1 MIRSYTSQRRSYNI
15 VPPGYGEF
23 PGANTFTVI
32 VGKNGTGKSRLL
44 QGVVSEILKDRISSD
59 LFDREERMGRLNPI
73 RRSIDLTEHPSKI
86 ICISTSPFDKFPLLR
101 RGESSSFY
109 SYLGLRGLPSQNLS
123 TAYMSRIIASLIRSA
138 ADTPSKSSGIADVL
152 HYLGYDGVMRCTFS
166 VGLPSRIQDELLN
179 ANDLFSTIR
188 NLKITPPL
196 AVDSISAIN
205 SIRQLKEAN
214 QEELERALN
223 FIRSGSETNRKPRLD
238 IFIDR
243 EGIQNNDIQP
253 RDIIALVGSGLARL
267 RDVSLRKA
275 EIGSDSGIF
284 RLSEASSGEQSVMM
298 GLLGIA
304 SQIED
309 NSLICIDEP
318 EVCLHPEWQER
329 YVHLLLETFSNRRGC
344 QFIIATHSPQVVA
357 ELPQSNCFVMNM
369 DDGKAIEAKKLSH
382 RSVDFQLAS
391 VFRTPGRHNEFLNR
405 IALNLFSRVSSSKIF
420 HDEDHQSL
428 ELLEELFDTINHT
441 DPLRDLII
449 ALRAMKSTYAK
460 NQ

>member
-1 MIRSYTSQRRSYNI
+1 MIRSYTTQKRTYSI

-44 QGVVSEILKDRISSD
+44 QGVVSEILKDRVSSD
-59 LFDREERMGRLNPI
+59 LFDREERMGRLKTS
-73 RRSIDLTEHPSKI
+73 RRSIEITEFPSKI
-86 ICISTSPFDKFPLLR
+86 VCISTSPFDKFPLLR
-101 RGESSSFY
+101 RGESSSIY

-138 ADTPSKSSGIADVL
+138 AENPGKSTGIADVL

-166 VGLPSRIQDELLN
+166 IGLPARIHDELL
-179 ANDLFSTIR
+179 ASNDPYSVIR
-188 NLKITPPL
+188 ELRPP
-196 AVDSISAIN
+196 SIPPSLDAIN
-205 SIRQLKEAN
+205 SIRLLKESN
-214 QEELERALN
+214 REDLEHALN
-223 FIRSGSETNRKPRLD
+223 FLRSGWTQNRKPRLD
-238 IFIDR
+238 VFIDR
-243 EGIQNNDIQP
+243 EGIQNNDIRP
-253 RDIIALVGSGLARL
+253 RDVVALVSSGLARL

-275 EIGSDSGIF
+275 ETGSDSEVF

-329 YVHLLLETFSNRRGC
+329 YVHLLLETFSNRRNC

-369 DDGKAIEAKKLSH
+369 ADGKALEARVLSH

-405 IALNLFSRVSSSKIF
+405 IALNLFSRVSSNKSF
-420 HDEDHQSL
+420 SEGDHESL
-428 ELLEELFDTINHT
+428 ILLEGLFDTINQA

-449 ALRAMKSTYAK
+449 ALRAMKSAYVQHK
-460 NQ
+460 